1 MAPRN
6 NNPFQ
11 PKDLDPTLAA
21 MGPRSAIELKNL
33 SHNVTFS
40 EETHCFSA
48 SVYINGKRM
57 FSASNRGCGG
67 PNEYSSLGHRGELSD
82 NLRYLPERRELW
94 IKKDK
99 EAFEESM
106 SLAREEAKQYTL
118 KKIELG
124 EDLQW
129 AIDAFASEDEDG
141 NPSQS
146 NELID
151 WLIADLINEQLTLKE
166 MRKTLKKKVTVYDP
180 KSNDILHL
188 GRDKPT
194 DEILEKYK
202 AHFILQRN
210 DKNAKDWVW
219 LNMIPE
225 AEAYKYWR
233 TAS

>member
-1 MAPRN
+1 MPRN
-6 NNPFQ
+6 KKPFQ

-21 MGPRSAIELKNL
+21 IEPRSAMELKNL
-33 SHNVTFS
+33 SLNTSIS
-40 EETHCFSA
+40 EETHCFRA

-57 FSASNRGCGG
+57 FTASNGGNGG
-67 PNEYSSLGHRGELSD
+67 PNFYSPSD
-82 NLRYLPERRELW
+82 F
-94 IKKDK
+94 KTGK
-99 EAFEESM
+99 EAFEEAM
-106 SLAREEAKQYTL
+106 SLAREEARQYTL

-129 AIDAFASEDEDG
+129 AIDDERLKD
-141 NPSQS
+141 
-146 NELID
+146 ELID

-166 MRKTLKKKVTVYDP
+166 MRKTIKKKVIVYDP

-188 GRDKPT
+188 GKDKPT

-202 AHFILQRN
+202 NHFATKS
-210 DKNAKDWVW
+210 DEKNAKDWVW

>member
-1 MAPRN
+1 MPRN
-6 NNPFQ
+6 NKPFQ

-21 MGPRSAIELKNL
+21 IEPRSTMELKNL

-40 EETHCFSA
+40 EETHCFRA

-57 FSASNRGCGG
+57 FSASNGGNGG
-67 PNEYSSLGHRGELSD
+67 PNFYSPSD
-82 NLRYLPERRELW
+82 FG
-94 IKKDK
+94 KGK
-99 EAFEESM
+99 EAFEEAM
-106 SLAREEAKQYTL
+106 ETAREEAKQYTL

-129 AIDAFASEDEDG
+129 AIDAFGDG
-141 NPSQS
+141 KSD
-146 NELID
+146 ELID
-151 WLIADLINEQLTLKE
+151 WLITDLINEQLTLKE
-166 MRKTLKKKVTVYDP
+166 MRKTLKKKVAVDDP

-202 AHFILQRN
+202 AHFVLQRT
-210 DKNAKDWVW
+210 DKNAKDWIW

>member
-21 MGPRSAIELKNL
+21 MEPRSTIELKNL

-40 EETHCFSA
+40 EETHCFRA
-48 SVYINGKRM
+48 SIYINGKRM
-57 FSASNRGCGG
+57 FCAENRGCGG
-67 PNEYSSLGHRGELSD
+67 PND
-82 NLRYLPERRELW
+82 YLPF
-94 IKKDK
+94 DFANGK
-99 EAFEESM
+99 EAFVEAM

-129 AIDAFASEDEDG
+129 AMDSFGDG
-141 NPSQS
+141 ESD
-146 NELID
+146 ELID

-202 AHFILQRN
+202 NHFTTKSEI
-210 DKNAKDWVW
+210 KNTKDWIW
-219 LNMIPE
+219 LNTIPE

>member
-1 MAPRN
+1 MPRN
-6 NNPFQ
+6 KKPFQ

-21 MGPRSAIELKNL
+21 IEPRSAMELKNL
-33 SHNVTFS
+33 SHNATFS
-40 EETHCFSA
+40 QETHCFRA

-57 FSASNRGCGG
+57 FTASNGGVGG
-67 PNEYSSLGHRGELSD
+67 PND
-82 NLRYLPERRELW
+82 YLPLDFS
-94 IKKDK
+94 KP
-99 EAFEESM
+99 EAFSEAM
-106 SLAREEAKQYTL
+106 AIAREEAKQYTL

-129 AIDAFASEDEDG
+129 AIDAFGDG
-141 NPSQS
+141 KSD
-146 NELID
+146 ELID

-166 MRKTLKKKVTVYDP
+166 MRKALKKKVMVYWP
-180 KSNDILHL
+180 KSNEIFYL

-202 AHFILQRN
+202 NHFATKS
-210 DKNAKDWVW
+210 DEKNVKDWIW
-219 LNMIPE
+219 LNTIPE

>member
-1 MAPRN
+1 MPRN
-6 NNPFQ
+6 KKPFQ

-21 MGPRSAIELKNL
+21 MEPRSAMELKNL
-33 SHNVTFS
+33 SLNISRS
-40 EETHCFSA
+40 EETHCFRA

-57 FSASNRGCGG
+57 FTASNGGNGG
-67 PNEYSSLGHRGELSD
+67 PNFYSPSD
-82 NLRYLPERRELW
+82 FNTG
-94 IKKDK
+94 K
-99 EAFEESM
+99 EAFEEAM
-106 SLAREEAKQYTL
+106 AIAREEAKQYTL

-129 AIDAFASEDEDG
+129 AIDAFGDG
-141 NPSQS
+141 KS

-151 WLIADLINEQLTLKE
+151 WLITDLINEQLTLKE
-166 MRKTLKKKVTVYDP
+166 MRKALKKKVMVYWP
-180 KSNDILHL
+180 KENEIFYL

-202 AHFILQRN
+202 NHFATKS
-210 DKNAKDWVW
+210 DEKNAKDWIW
-219 LNMIPE
+219 LNTIPE

>member
-1 MAPRN
+1 MPRN
-6 NNPFQ
+6 NKPFH
-11 PKDLDPTLAA
+11 PKDLAPTLAA
-21 MGPRSAIELKNL
+21 IEPRSAMELKNL
-33 SHNVTFS
+33 SHNATFS
-40 EETHCFSA
+40 EETHCFRA

-57 FSASNRGCGG
+57 FTASNSGNGG
-67 PNEYSSLGHRGELSD
+67 ANAYSPPDFGKGGTGSDSWKGE
-82 NLRYLPERRELW
+82 
-94 IKKDK
+94 
-99 EAFEESM
+99 FEESM
-106 SLAREEAKQYTL
+106 SLAREEAKRYTL

-129 AIDAFASEDEDG
+129 AIDAFGDG
-141 NPSQS
+141 KSD
-146 NELID
+146 ELID
-151 WLIADLINEQLTLKE
+151 WLITDLINEQLTLKE

-202 AHFILQRN
+202 NHFTTGS
-210 DKNAKDWVW
+210 DEKSAKDWVW

>member
-6 NNPFQ
+6 NKPFQ

-21 MGPRSAIELKNL
+21 MGPRSAMELKNL
-33 SHNVTFS
+33 SHNATFS
-40 EETHCFSA
+40 EETHCFRA
-48 SVYINGKRM
+48 TVYLNGKRM
-57 FSASNRGCGG
+57 FAVSNRGCGG
-67 PNEYSSLGHRGELSD
+67 PNEYSSLGDRNELSD
-82 NLRYLPERRELW
+82 KLRYLPERRELW
-94 IKKDK
+94 IKKDR
-99 EAFEESM
+99 EAFEEAM
-106 SLAREEAKQYTL
+106 AIAREEAKQYTL

-129 AIDAFASEDEDG
+129 AIDSFGDG
-141 NPSQS
+141 KSD
-146 NELID
+146 ELID
-151 WLIADLINEQLTLKE
+151 WLITDLINEQLTLKE

-202 AHFILQRN
+202 NHFTTKSEI
-210 DKNAKDWVW
+210 KNTKDWVW
-219 LNMIPE
+219 LNMISE

>member
-6 NNPFQ
+6 NKPFQ

-21 MGPRSAIELKNL
+21 MGPRSAMELKNL
-33 SHNVTFS
+33 SLNTSMS
-40 EETHCFSA
+40 EETHCFRA
-48 SVYINGKRM
+48 TVYLNGKRM
-57 FSASNRGCGG
+57 FCADNRGRGG
-67 PNEYSSLGHRGELSD
+67 SNDYYPLSHGGLD
-82 NLRYLPERRELW
+82 HHLLEKGREEF
-94 IKKDK
+94 D
-99 EAFEESM
+99 EAM

-166 MRKTLKKKVTVYDP
+166 MRKVMKKKVIVYDP
-180 KSNDILHL
+180 KSNDILEL
-188 GRDKPT
+188 GKDKPT

-202 AHFILQRN
+202 DHFILQRT

-219 LNMIPE
+219 LNTIPE

>member
-6 NNPFQ
+6 NKPFQ

-21 MGPRSAIELKNL
+21 MGPRSAMEIKNL

-40 EETHCFSA
+40 EETHCFRA
-48 SVYINGKRM
+48 SIYINGKRM
-57 FSASNRGCGG
+57 FCAENRGCGG
-67 PNEYSSLGHRGELSD
+67 PNDYSPFTLYLGKYG
-82 NLRYLPERRELW
+82 
-94 IKKDK
+94 
-99 EAFEESM
+99 EAFEEAM
-106 SLAREEAKQYTL
+106 SLAREEAKRYTL

-129 AIDAFASEDEDG
+129 AIDAFGDG
-141 NPSQS
+141 KS

-151 WLIADLINEQLTLKE
+151 WLITDLINEQLTLKE

-180 KSNDILHL
+180 KSNDILEL
-188 GRDKPT
+188 GKDKPT

-202 AHFILQRN
+202 NHFATKSEI
-210 DKNAKDWVW
+210 KNAKDWVW
-219 LNMIPE
+219 LNMISE

>member
-1 MAPRN
+1 MA
-6 NNPFQ
+6 
-11 PKDLDPTLAA
+11 
-21 MGPRSAIELKNL
+21 I
-33 SHNVTFS
+33 
-40 EETHCFSA
+40 
-48 SVYINGKRM
+48 
-57 FSASNRGCGG
+57 
-67 PNEYSSLGHRGELSD
+67 
-82 NLRYLPERRELW
+82 
-94 IKKDK
+94 
-99 EAFEESM
+99 
-106 SLAREEAKQYTL
+106 AREEAKQYTL

-129 AIDAFASEDEDG
+129 AIDSFGDG
-141 NPSQS
+141 KSD
-146 NELID
+146 ELID

-166 MRKTLKKKVTVYDP
+166 MRKTMKKKVIVYDP

-202 AHFILQRN
+202 AHFVLQRT

>member
-21 MGPRSAIELKNL
+21 MGPRSAMELKNL
-33 SHNVTFS
+33 SHNATFS
-40 EETHCFSA
+40 EETHCFRA
-48 SVYINGKRM
+48 TVYLNGKRM
-57 FSASNRGCGG
+57 FCAENRGCGG
-67 PNEYSSLGHRGELSD
+67 SNDYSPLNHGGLDHHLLEKGR
-82 NLRYLPERRELW
+82 
-94 IKKDK
+94 KD
-99 EAFEESM
+99 FEESM

-129 AIDAFASEDEDG
+129 AIDAFGDG
-141 NPSQS
+141 KSD
-146 NELID
+146 ELID
-151 WLIADLINEQLTLKE
+151 WLITDLINEQLTLKE

-180 KSNDILHL
+180 KSNDIFHL
-188 GRDKPT
+188 GKDKPT

-202 AHFILQRN
+202 NHFTTKSEI
-210 DKNAKDWVW
+210 KNTKDWIW
-219 LNMIPE
+219 LNMISE

>member
-6 NNPFQ
+6 NKPFQ

-21 MGPRSAIELKNL
+21 MGPRSAMELKNL
-33 SHNVTFS
+33 SLNTSMS
-40 EETHCFSA
+40 EETHCFRA
-48 SVYINGKRM
+48 TVYLNGKRM
-57 FSASNRGCGG
+57 FCADNRGRGG
-67 PNEYSSLGHRGELSD
+67 SNDYYPLSHGGLD
-82 NLRYLPERRELW
+82 HHLLEKGREEF
-94 IKKDK
+94 D
-99 EAFEESM
+99 EAM

-129 AIDAFASEDEDG
+129 AIDAFGDG
-141 NPSQS
+141 KS

-166 MRKTLKKKVTVYDP
+166 MRKVMKKKVIVYDP
-180 KSNDILHL
+180 KSNDILEL
-188 GRDKPT
+188 GKDKPT

-202 AHFILQRN
+202 DHFILQRT

-219 LNMIPE
+219 LNTIPE

>member
-1 MAPRN
+1 MPSN
-6 NNPFQ
+6 NKPFQ

-21 MGPRSAIELKNL
+21 MGPRSTMELKNL

-40 EETHCFSA
+40 EETHCFRA

-57 FSASNRGCGG
+57 FSVSNGGNGG
-67 PNEYSSLGHRGELSD
+67 PNFYSPSD
-82 NLRYLPERRELW
+82 FG
-94 IKKDK
+94 KGK
-99 EAFEESM
+99 EAFDEAM
-106 SLAREEAKQYTL
+106 AIAREEAKQYTL

-129 AIDAFASEDEDG
+129 AIDAFGDG
-141 NPSQS
+141 KSD
-146 NELID
+146 ELID
-151 WLIADLINEQLTLKE
+151 WLITDLINEQLTLKE
-166 MRKTLKKKVTVYDP
+166 MRKTLKKKVAVYDP

-202 AHFILQRN
+202 AHFVLQRT

-225 AEAYKYWR
+225 SEAYKYWR

>member
-21 MGPRSAIELKNL
+21 IEPRSAMELKNL
-33 SHNVTFS
+33 SLNTSIS
-40 EETHCFSA
+40 EETHCFRA

-57 FSASNRGCGG
+57 FSASNGG
-67 PNEYSSLGHRGELSD
+67 NGGSNFYSPSD
-82 NLRYLPERRELW
+82 FG
-94 IKKDK
+94 KGK

-106 SLAREEAKQYTL
+106 AIAREEAKQYTL

-129 AIDAFASEDEDG
+129 AIDAFGDG
-141 NPSQS
+141 KSD
-146 NELID
+146 ELID

-202 AHFILQRN
+202 NHFATRSEI
-210 DKNAKDWVW
+210 KSAKDWVW

-225 AEAYKYWR
+225 SEAYKYWR

>member
-6 NNPFQ
+6 NKPFQ

-21 MGPRSAIELKNL
+21 MGPRAAMEIKNL

-40 EETHCFSA
+40 EETHCFRA
-48 SVYINGKRM
+48 TVYLNGKRM
-57 FSASNRGCGG
+57 FCADNRGCGG
-67 PNEYSSLGHRGELSD
+67 SNDYYPLNHGGLDHHLLEKG
-82 NLRYLPERRELW
+82 REEF
-94 IKKDK
+94 D
-99 EAFEESM
+99 EAM
-106 SLAREEAKQYTL
+106 SLAREEAKRYTL

-129 AIDAFASEDEDG
+129 AIDAFGDG
-141 NPSQS
+141 KS

-180 KSNDILHL
+180 KSNDILEL
-188 GRDKPT
+188 GKDKPT
-194 DEILEKYK
+194 DEVLEKYK
-202 AHFILQRN
+202 NHFATRSEI
-210 DKNAKDWVW
+210 KNAKDWVW

-225 AEAYKYWR
+225 SEAYKYWR

>member
-1 MAPRN
+1 MPRN
-6 NNPFQ
+6 KKPFQ

-21 MGPRSAIELKNL
+21 MEPRSAMELKNL
-33 SHNVTFS
+33 SHNATFS
-40 EETHCFSA
+40 EETHCFRA

-57 FSASNRGCGG
+57 FAVSNRGCGG
-67 PNEYSSLGHRGELSD
+67 PND
-82 NLRYLPERRELW
+82 YLPLDFS
-94 IKKDK
+94 KA
-99 EAFEESM
+99 EAFSEAM
-106 SLAREEAKQYTL
+106 AIAREEAKQYTL

-129 AIDAFASEDEDG
+129 AIDAFGDG
-141 NPSQS
+141 KS

-151 WLIADLINEQLTLKE
+151 WLITDLINEQLTLKE
-166 MRKTLKKKVTVYDP
+166 MRKALKKKVMVYWP
-180 KSNDILHL
+180 KSNEIFYL

-202 AHFILQRN
+202 NHFATKS
-210 DKNAKDWVW
+210 DEKNVKDWIW
-219 LNMIPE
+219 LNTIPE

>member
-6 NNPFQ
+6 NNPFH

-21 MGPRSAIELKNL
+21 MGPRSAMELKNL

-40 EETHCFSA
+40 EETHCFKA
-48 SVYINGKRM
+48 SIYINGKRM
-57 FSASNRGCGG
+57 FSASNGG
-67 PNEYSSLGHRGELSD
+67 NGGSNFYSPSD
-82 NLRYLPERRELW
+82 FG
-94 IKKDK
+94 KGK

-106 SLAREEAKQYTL
+106 AIAREEAKQYTL

-129 AIDAFASEDEDG
+129 AIDAFGDG
-141 NPSQS
+141 KSD
-146 NELID
+146 ELID

-180 KSNDILHL
+180 KSNDIWHL

-202 AHFILQRN
+202 NHFTTRSEI
-210 DKNAKDWVW
+210 KNTKDWIW
-219 LNMIPE
+219 LNTIPE
-225 AEAYKYWR
+225 SEAYKYWR

>member
-21 MGPRSAIELKNL
+21 MGPRSTMELKNL

-40 EETHCFSA
+40 EETHCFKA
-48 SVYINGKRM
+48 SIYINGKRM
-57 FSASNRGCGG
+57 FSASNGG
-67 PNEYSSLGHRGELSD
+67 NGGSNFYSPSD
-82 NLRYLPERRELW
+82 FG
-94 IKKDK
+94 KGK

-106 SLAREEAKQYTL
+106 AIAREEAKQYTL

-129 AIDAFASEDEDG
+129 AIDAFGDG
-141 NPSQS
+141 KSD
-146 NELID
+146 ELID

-166 MRKTLKKKVTVYDP
+166 MRKTLKKKVTVYEP
-180 KSNDILHL
+180 QSNDIFHL
-188 GRDKPT
+188 GKDKPT

-202 AHFILQRN
+202 NHFATRSEI
-210 DKNAKDWVW
+210 KNAKDWIW
-219 LNMIPE
+219 LNTIPE
-225 AEAYKYWR
+225 SEAYKYWR

>member
-6 NNPFQ
+6 KKPFQ

-57 FSASNRGCGG
+57 FCAKNRGHGG
-67 PNEYSSLGHRGELSD
+67 PNDYSPFTLYLGEYG
-82 NLRYLPERRELW
+82 
-94 IKKDK
+94 

-106 SLAREEAKQYTL
+106 AVAREEAKQYTL

-194 DEILEKYK
+194 DEILERYK
-202 AHFILQRN
+202 AHFVLQRN
-210 DKNAKDWVW
+210 DKNAKDWIW
-219 LNMIPE
+219 LNTIPE

>member
-1 MAPRN
+1 MPRN
-6 NNPFQ
+6 NKPFQ

-21 MGPRSAIELKNL
+21 IEPRSAMELKNL
-33 SHNVTFS
+33 SHNATFS
-40 EETHCFSA
+40 EETHCFRA

-57 FSASNRGCGG
+57 FTASNSGNGG
-67 PNEYSSLGHRGELSD
+67 ANSYSPPDFGKVGTGSDSWKGE
-82 NLRYLPERRELW
+82 
-94 IKKDK
+94 
-99 EAFEESM
+99 FEESM
-106 SLAREEAKQYTL
+106 SLAREEAKRYTL

-129 AIDAFASEDEDG
+129 AMDAFGDG
-141 NPSQS
+141 KSD
-146 NELID
+146 ELID
-151 WLIADLINEQLTLKE
+151 WLITDLINEQLTLKE

-202 AHFILQRN
+202 NHFTTGS
-210 DKNAKDWVW
+210 DEKSAKDWVW
-219 LNMIPE
+219 LNTIPE